1 MLELKSLSNILTLLH
16 SRFDDAIMN
25 GSSFE
30 EVKKIYLQIKEVER
44 EKFVREVQVLK
55 GGRNENK
62 AKARCNMREDSNNNL
77 IKENLV
83 HR

>member
-16 SRFDDAIMN
+16 SRFDDAIMI

-55 GGRNENK
+55 AGRNENK
-62 AKARCNMREDSNNNL
+62 AKAPFNMGEDSHNNL
-77 IKENLV
+77 IKENLL

>member
-1 MLELKSLSNILTLLH
+1 MLELKSLFHILSLLH

-55 GGRNENK
+55 DGRNE
-62 AKARCNMREDSNNNL
+62 D
-77 IKENLV
+77 
-83 HR
+83 